1 MSMRQRVKTHE
12 ERYPHWLKK
21 ASPAKLAKIRD
32 KMHCVACGVEDR
44 TLVLDDQG
52 KPHHIIYLHAAHI
65 SYLDAQ
71 FEKTEPID
79 GERLR
84 AMCPTCH
91 GAYDA
96 YWKPREA
103 EAEHEARLHQILLE
117 RRYANPWL
125 QKRFLE
131 VV

>member
-1 MSMRQRVKTHE
+1 MRQRVKTHKK
-12 ERYPHWLKK
+12 RYPKWLRK
-21 ASPAKLAKIRD
+21 ASPARLAKIRD

-44 TLVLDDQG
+44 TLVLDEQG
-52 KPHHIIYLHAAHI
+52 KPRYIIYLHAAHI
-65 SYLDAQ
+65 SYLDPQ
-71 FEKTEPID
+71 FALTEPIE

-96 YWKPREA
+96 HWKPREA
-103 EAEHEARLHQILLE
+103 EAEHEARLHQILLS
-117 RRYANPWL
+117 RWLPDAWL